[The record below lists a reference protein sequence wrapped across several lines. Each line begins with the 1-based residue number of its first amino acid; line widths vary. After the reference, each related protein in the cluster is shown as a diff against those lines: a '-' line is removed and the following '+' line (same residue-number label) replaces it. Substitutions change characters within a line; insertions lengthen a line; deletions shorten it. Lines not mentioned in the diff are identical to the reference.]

1 MATDRRRV
9 EVKVRRV
16 VVALDTASAPSEALE
31 AAAGL
36 ARGLGAEL
44 VGLFVEDQR
53 LLRFAELPFAQELGG
68 ATARAHPV
76 NTADI
81 ERALKAHADRL
92 RRLLSEAAR
101 SLDVPWTLAVARG
114 QVVQAAL
121 EFAGIEDLLVMARAR
136 YLSVTVARPQAG
148 QQFPSLRARTVAALF
163 DGSPAAERALIV
175 AHTLAQV
182 AGCELAV
189 IIPAAGPELFRA
201 RRIDAA
207 EVLASRGGSAAA
219 YVMVPGA
226 DPATVERA
234 ARAQRARVLLW
245 PGGGREGAGKAVA
258 ALLADVSCPVVMI
271 G

>member
-1 MATDRRRV
+1 MATERGRG
-9 EVKVRRV
+9 EVKIRRV
-16 VVALDTASAPSEALE
+16 VVALDTAAAPGEALE

-53 LLRFAELPFAQELGG
+53 LLRFAELPFAQELGA
-68 ATARAHPV
+68 ATARVRPV
-76 NTADI
+76 STADI
-81 ERALKAHADRL
+81 ERALKSHAERL

-101 SLDVPWTLAVARG
+101 PLGVPWTLEVTRG

-121 EFAGIEDLLVMARAR
+121 DFAGLEDVLVIGRAR
-136 YLSVTVARPQAG
+136 YLSVTVARPPAG
-148 QQFPSLRARTVAALF
+148 QQFPSLRARTVAAFF
-163 DGSPAAERALIV
+163 DGTPAAERALVV
-175 AHTLAQV
+175 AHTLAEV
-182 AGCELAV
+182 VGCELAV
-189 IIPAAGPELFRA
+189 IIPAAGPEPFRA
-201 RRIDAA
+201 RRIEAA
-207 EVLASRGGSAAA
+207 AVLTSRGGSAAA

-226 DPATVERA
+226 DPATIERA

-245 PGGGREGAGKAVA
+245 PGGNREDAGQAVA

>member
-1 MATDRRRV
+1 VATDRRRV

-189 IIPAAGPELFRA
+189 IIPAAGPSSSVRAGSMLRRCLRRAAAALRRTSWCPAPIPRPASGRRAHSAPACCCGRGAAVRA
-201 RRIDAA
+201 RAKR
-207 EVLASRGGSAAA
+207 SPRCS
-219 YVMVPGA
+219 PTC
-226 DPATVERA
+226 PAR
-234 ARAQRARVLLW
+234 
-245 PGGGREGAGKAVA
+245 
-258 ALLADVSCPVVMI
+258 S
-271 G
+271 